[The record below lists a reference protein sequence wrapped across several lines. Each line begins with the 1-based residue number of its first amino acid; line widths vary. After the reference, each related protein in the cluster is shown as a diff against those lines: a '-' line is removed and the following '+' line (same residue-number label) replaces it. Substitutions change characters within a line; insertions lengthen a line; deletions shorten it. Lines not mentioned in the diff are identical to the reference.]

1 MHVILTTVGNLVDLP
16 KKTTLTSLKPVHRTY
31 TGRIALVCNPVAII
45 GLT

>member
-16 KKTTLTSLKPVHRTY
+16 KKTILTSLKSVHSTF
-31 TGRIALVCNPVAII
+31 TGRSALVYNPVAII

>member
-16 KKTTLTSLKPVHRTY
+16 KKTSLKSVHSTF